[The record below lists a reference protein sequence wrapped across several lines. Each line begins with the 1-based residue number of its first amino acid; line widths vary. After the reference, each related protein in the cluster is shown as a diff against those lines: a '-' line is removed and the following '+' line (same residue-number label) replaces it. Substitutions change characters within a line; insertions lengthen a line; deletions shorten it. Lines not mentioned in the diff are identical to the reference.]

1 MVATY
6 LLHKKRCTVE
16 GVWSCVG
23 SNNSWKAVSYTHLD
37 VYKRQI
43 QPHTDIEET
52 LNSIRGYFL
61 TAEKRGVPQAW
72 VMVHKQDDKV
82 IGNLDI
88 HTVDGDIGEIG
99 YLLHADYW
107 NRGLMREAVA
117 ALVKTGFAHVGLRRL
132 EAYVAVEHLASAAVL
147 RHCGFVQEG
156 ILRKLALLQD
166 GRYHDMILMSI
177 LKEDIPLK

>member
-1 MVATY
+1 MRLDMPCVETARLLLRPMEEEDVCDMFAYYSDPLVMRY
-6 LLHKKRCTVE
+6 L
-16 GVWSCVG
+16 S
-23 SNNSWKAVSYTHLD
+23 
-37 VYKRQI
+37 I
-43 QPHTDIEET
+43 QPHTNIEET

-132 EAYVAVEHLASAAVL
+132 EAYVAVEHLASVAVL